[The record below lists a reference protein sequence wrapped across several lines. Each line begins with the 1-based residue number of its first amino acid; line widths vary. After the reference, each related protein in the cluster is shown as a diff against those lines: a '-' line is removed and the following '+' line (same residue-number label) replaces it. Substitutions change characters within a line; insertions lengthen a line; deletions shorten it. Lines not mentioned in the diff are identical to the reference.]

1 MRLLVV
7 KLGDV
12 AFLMFSESK
21 DERGEQPEK
30 IGNC

>member
-7 KLGDV
+7 KLGGV

-21 DERGEQPEK
+21 DERGEQSGE